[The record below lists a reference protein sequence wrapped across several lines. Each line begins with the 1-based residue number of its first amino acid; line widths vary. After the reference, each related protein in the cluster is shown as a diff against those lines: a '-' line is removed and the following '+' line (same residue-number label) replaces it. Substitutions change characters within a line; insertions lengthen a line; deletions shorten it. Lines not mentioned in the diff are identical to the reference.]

1 MNVSGIQALLMGG
14 LIFGLLSGCSKNQD
28 QLFEQLSSHHTGIDF
43 VNQLYEDENLNIIT
57 FEYFYN
63 GAGVGIIDINNDGLQ
78 DIFFSGNM
86 VSNRLY
92 LNKGDMR
99 FEDITPSAGLKTMG
113 KWANGVS
120 VVDINHDGWMD
131 IYVCYSG
138 PFQNPRQR
146 ENELYI
152 NNHNNTFTEQAV
164 KYGLADTGHSVQA
177 AFFDY
182 DRDGDLDVYIL
193 TNTTDETG
201 PNIIRQKRLHGEM
214 NNTDK
219 LYRNNG
225 DNTFS
230 DVSSLAGITIEGYGL
245 GVSICDLNSDGWPDV
260 FVSNDYL
267 SNDILY
273 INQRDGT
280 FIDQSAEYFKHTSYS
295 AMGND
300 IADYNNDGLTDLIE
314 VDMLPPDNKRQKLM
328 LGATNYDRYRSEI
341 QYGYSPQFM
350 RNTLQLNGGLNCD
363 SVPSFSEIGQL
374 AGIYAT
380 DWSWSPLFADI
391 DNDGWKDLLIT
402 NGYPRD
408 ITNRDFASYKAQE
421 FIRDGNTRLI
431 RQKLFK
437 AIQSLDGAHLPC
449 FAFRNNGDLTFS
461 DKSTSWGFTQPMY
474 SSGAAYGDLDND
486 GDLDYVTNNINS
498 VAAVFEN
505 HANEMT
511 ENHYLRIKLQGP
523 ELNKQG
529 HGTKLTLY
537 YGKDRV
543 QHLEYNP
550 YRGYQSTVEQYLHF
564 GLGTTERID
573 SLLILW
579 PDQRHQ
585 VLRNINSNQAL
596 TLQWEEAKTLER
608 KNNSSNNQPECET
621 IFDRQKNP
629 GITYRHRETEYADF
643 KIERLLPHKYSE
655 EGPAIAAGDINNDQL
670 EDLFIGGAYNQSGE
684 FFIQQKDGKFL
695 RKVLTE
701 EKKFEEDMGALLFDA
716 DNDDDN
722 DLYVVSGGNEF
733 EHGSGYYQDRLYI
746 NDGKGN
752 FKQKKDALPILSA
765 SGSCVI
771 ACDFD
776 KDYDLD
782 LFVGGRLTPH
792 QYPNAGTS
800 YILQND
806 NGIFKDVTDQL
817 APALRDVG
825 MVTSALW
832 SDVDN
837 DDEVD
842 LILVGEWMPVTI
854 FKNSDGKFPHKTEI
868 TNSTGWWNSIQSGD
882 FDSDGDTDY
891 VLGNLGLNSPYHTSP
906 DEPVSLYV
914 NDFNNDGVR
923 ESILSRFVQHVNRPV
938 HPRDD
943 LLQQM
948 TSFKKKFP
956 DYNSYSQASIDDLV
970 SGVDSTLIIKA
981 ETFASSYLENKN
993 ENGWSLRPLPIE
1005 AQVAPVYGVLADDY
1019 DNDGILDMLLTGNS
1033 YATEVLTGR
1042 YDAFKG
1048 LFLHGDGHG
1057 NFKPT
1062 TTNRSNFL
1070 VDGNAKSLASLVNAK
1085 GDRMIVAAQN
1095 NDDMRVYESH
1105 SPSYKQ
1111 IKLKPF
1117 DQYVTISQ
1125 VSGNKR
1131 KIELHYG
1138 AGYLSQ
1144 SSRYI
1149 MYKPGVDT
1157 VRITNSKGE
1166 TRVIDH

>member
-1 MNVSGIQALLMGG
+1 MNVPGIQALLMGG
-14 LIFGLLSGCSKNQD
+14 LIFGLITACSKKQD
-28 QLFEQLSSHHTGIDF
+28 ELFEQLSTHHTGIDF

-78 DIFFSGNM
+78 DIFLTGNM

-92 LNKGDMR
+92 LNKGEMR

-113 KWANGVS
+113 KWANGAS
-120 VVDINHDGWMD
+120 VVDINQDGWMD

-138 PFQNPRQR
+138 PFQNPHQR
-146 ENELYI
+146 ANELYI
-152 NNHNNTFTEQAV
+152 NNHDNTFSEQAAR
-164 KYGLADTGHSVQA
+164 YGLADTGHSVQA

-201 PNIIRQKRLHGEM
+201 PNVIRQKRLHGEM
-214 NNTDK
+214 NNTDR

-225 DNTFS
+225 DNTFA
-230 DVSSLAGITIEGYGL
+230 DVSSTAGITIEGYGL

-280 FIDQSAEYFKHTSYS
+280 FTDHAAEYFKHTSYS

-350 RNTLQLNGGLNCD
+350 RNTLQLNQGLTCD
-363 SVPSFSEIGQL
+363 SVPCFSEIGQL

-380 DWSWSPLFADI
+380 DWSWSPLFADV

-461 DKSTSWGFTQPMY
+461 DKSALWGFTQPTY

-498 VAAVFEN
+498 VAGVFEN
-505 HANEMT
+505 HANEIT
-511 ENHYLRIKLQGP
+511 KNHYLRIKLQGT

-529 HGTKLTLY
+529 HGVKLTLY
-537 YGKDRV
+537 NGKGV
-543 QHLEYNP
+543 QYLEYNP

-564 GLGTTERID
+564 GVGTTQRID
-573 SLLILW
+573 SLQILW
-579 PDQRHQ
+579 PDHRRQT
-585 VLRNINSNQAL
+585 LKNINVDQTL
-596 TLQWEEAKTLER
+596 TIQWTKAKNR
-608 KNNSSNNQPECET
+608 QQNKHECET
-621 IFDRQKNP
+621 IFDQQNNS

-655 EGPAIAAGDINNDQL
+655 EGPAIAVGDINNDQL
-670 EDLFIGGAYNQSGE
+670 DDLFIGGAYKQSGE
-684 FFIQQKDGKFL
+684 FFIQQRDGTFF

-716 DNDDDN
+716 ENDGDN
-722 DLYVVSGGNEF
+722 DLYIVSGGNEF

-752 FKQKKDALPILSA
+752 FKQNKNALPSMTA

-776 KDYDLD
+776 KDSDLD

-792 QYPNAGTS
+792 QYPNAGMS

-817 APALRDVG
+817 APGLRDAG

-837 DDEVD
+837 DDQID
-842 LILVGEWMPVTI
+842 LILVGEWTPVTI
-854 FKNSDGKFPHKTEI
+854 FKNSGGTFPRKAEI
-868 TNSTGWWNSIQSGD
+868 PNSTGWWNSIQSGD
-882 FDSDGDTDY
+882 FDNDGDTDY
-891 VLGNLGLNSPYHTSP
+891 VLGNLGFNSPYQTSP
-906 DEPVSLYV
+906 AEPVSVYV

-923 ESILSRFVQHVNRPV
+923 ESILSRFIQHVNRPV

-943 LLQQM
+943 MLQQM
-948 TSFKKKFP
+948 ASFRKQFP
-956 DYNSYSQASIDDLV
+956 DYRSYSEVAIDDLI

-993 ENGWSLRPLPIE
+993 ENGWSLRALPIE
-1005 AQVAPVYGVLADDY
+1005 AQVAPVYGILTDDF
-1019 DNDGILDMLLTGNS
+1019 DNDGTLDILLTGNS

-1048 LFLHGDGHG
+1048 LFLHGNGHG
-1057 NFKPT
+1057 NFEPAYTK
-1062 TTNRSNFL
+1062 RSNFL
-1070 VDGNAKSLASLVNAK
+1070 VDGNAKSLALLVNVK
-1085 GDRMIVAAQN
+1085 GDRVIIAGQN
-1095 NDDMRVYESH
+1095 NDDVRVYESH
-1105 SPSYKQ
+1105 AGSYKP
-1111 IKLKPF
+1111 IKLEPL
-1117 DQYVTISQ
+1117 DEYVTITQ
-1125 VSGNKR
+1125 ATGKKR
-1131 KIELHYG
+1131 KLELYYG

-1149 MYKPGVDT
+1149 RYTPGVDKVT
-1157 VRITNSKGE
+1157 ITDSKGE
-1166 TRVIDH
+1166 TRMLDH